1 MLIFWERGKTM
12 KSAIIIAG
20 ATGDLAHRKLI
31 PALNYLYC
39 KDMIDPETLIIGSG
53 RGDVSQEDFRSR
65 FETDCRFNERLNYHQ
80 GLEGIKNY
88 LDSFGH
94 FDRVICFLAIPP
106 TAYSSTAA
114 VLAHEGFGQEAV
126 IVIEKPFGRD
136 LETATRLNRELTESF
151 REDQI
156 YRNDHYLAKETV
168 QNIMVF
174 RFANT
179 IFEAI
184 WNNRYVE
191 SILIEGYEELGL
203 EERAAYYD
211 SAGSLRDMI
220 QNHLMQLL
228 CLVTMEPPVSL
239 DAGEI
244 SRQKVDILRCLRI
257 DKCRKGQYEGYRLEK
272 GVDPDSYTDTAAEIQ
287 ARIENFRW
295 SGVPIIMRTAKA
307 ASRTETRIVVTFK
320 NIPRLLFNR
329 QGEIAHNRIIIT
341 VQPNEGIMLDVAG
354 KIPGINLEIGRSKM
368 NFSLR
373 QSYEQ
378 DIPEAYQ
385 KLLLDAINGDR
396 TLFVSADE
404 TELSWKALEPFLE
417 DPDPFL
423 YRKGKTPFPLD

>member
-1 MLIFWERGKTM
+1 
-12 KSAIIIAG
+12 
-20 ATGDLAHRKLI
+20 
-31 PALNYLYC
+31 
-39 KDMIDPETLIIGSG
+39 MIDPETLIIGSG

-114 VLAHEGFGQEAV
+114 VLAHEGFGEEAV

-228 CLVTMEPPVSL
+228 CLVTMEPPVSWTRERS
-239 DAGEI
+239 AG
-244 SRQKVDILRCLRI
+244 R
-257 DKCRKGQYEGYRLEK
+257 
-272 GVDPDSYTDTAAEIQ
+272 
-287 ARIENFRW
+287 RW
-295 SGVPIIMRTAKA
+295 I
-307 ASRTETRIVVTFK
+307 F
-320 NIPRLLFNR
+320 
-329 QGEIAHNRIIIT
+329 
-341 VQPNEGIMLDVAG
+341 
-354 KIPGINLEIGRSKM
+354 
-368 NFSLR
+368 
-373 QSYEQ
+373 
-378 DIPEAYQ
+378 
-385 KLLLDAINGDR
+385 
-396 TLFVSADE
+396 
-404 TELSWKALEPFLE
+404 
-417 DPDPFL
+417 
-423 YRKGKTPFPLD
+423 

>member
-1 MLIFWERGKTM
+1 M

-20 ATGDLAHRKLI
+20 ATGDLSHRKLI
-31 PALNYLYC
+31 PALNHLYC
-39 KDMIDPETLIIGSG
+39 KKMIDKDTLIIGSG
-53 RGDVSQEDFRSR
+53 RGELTHEAFRTR
-65 FETDCRFNERLNYHQ
+65 FATDCQFNNQLYYHQ
-80 GLEGIKNY
+80 GLKGIKAY
-88 LDSFGH
+88 LDSLGE
-94 FDRVICFLAIPP
+94 FDRVICFLSIPP
-106 TAYSSTAA
+106 QAYSSTSA
-114 VLAHEGFGQEAV
+114 VLAGEGFGEEAI
-126 IVIEKPFGRD
+126 IVIEKPFGRNY
-136 LETATRLNRELTESF
+136 ETATILDRELTESF
-151 REDQI
+151 KEEQI

-239 DAGEI
+239 DAQEI
-244 SRQKVDILRCLRI
+244 SRQKVDILKSLKVDRCS
-257 DKCRKGQYEGYRLEK
+257 KGQYEGYRLEK
-272 GVDPDSYTDTAAEIQ
+272 GVDPDSTTDTAAEIE

-320 NIPRLLFNR
+320 KIPRLLFNDK
-329 QGEIAHNRIIIT
+329 GEIAHNRIIIT

-354 KIPGINLEIGRSKM
+354 KVPGINLEIGRSKM

-373 QSYEQ
+373 QSFEG

-417 DPDPFL
+417 NLEPFL
-423 YRKGKTPFPLD
+423 YRKGKTPFPRD